1 MHMGAETTTSWL
13 PSQSVMELSVD
24 DLGIVR
30 NEIFDASPKWYDV
43 GLELKVSV
51 ATLDS
56 IRDQFGDP
64 KDCFREAL
72 KCWLKSTLKPTW
84 RVLVDALRS
93 RTVGEKQLA
102 DNLEAKHC
110 SIPGDKTQ
118 GKAVLSRILIAQL
131 YDTCVGPYQ
140 VEAMSMHLDD

>member
-1 MHMGAETTTSWL
+1 
-13 PSQSVMELSVD
+13 MELSVD

-30 NEIFDASPKWYDV
+30 NELFDASPKWYDV

-56 IRDQFGDP
+56 IRDQFSDP

-72 KCWLKSTLKPTW
+72 KCWLKSTPKPTW

-93 RTVGEKQLA
+93 HTVDEKQLA

-110 SIPGDKTQ
+110 SNPGGKTQ
-118 GKAVLSRILIAQL
+118 GKSVLAT
-131 YDTCVGPYQ
+131 TCIKH
-140 VEAMSMHLDD
+140 E